1 MKRKDML
8 GRRYIVFLIGLIMT
22 ALGVAIVTKGAL
34 GTSPIAAIPYSLS
47 MVFPVLSLGTWV
59 VLFNLLLVLIQL
71 LILRKNANKV
81 ELLLQV
87 VMAFIFGYG
96 VDFWMFVIQRLD
108 PQVYGAKFLC
118 LLVGSAVLAFGAYLE
133 VTADVVMLPGD
144 GFVRACTTLIR
155 KEFGTVRVISDISM
169 AVIAALI
176 CFAGLHRLAGVREGT
191 IIAALLVGNLV
202 KLYVRVLNRFSKRLI
217 PAVSD

>member
-1 MKRKDML
+1 MKHKDML
-8 GRRYIVFLIGLIMT
+8 VRRYIVFLIGLVMT

-47 MVFPVLSLGTWV
+47 LVFPVLSLGTWV

-71 LILRKNANKV
+71 LILRKNANKA

-96 VDFWMFVIQRLD
+96 VDFWMYMIRWLD
-108 PQVYGAKFLC
+108 PQIYGVKFLC

-144 GFVRACTTLIR
+144 G
-155 KEFGTVRVISDISM
+155 
-169 AVIAALI
+169 
-176 CFAGLHRLAGVREGT
+176 
-191 IIAALLVGNLV
+191 
-202 KLYVRVLNRFSKRLI
+202 LYAHVQ
-217 PAVSD
+217 P